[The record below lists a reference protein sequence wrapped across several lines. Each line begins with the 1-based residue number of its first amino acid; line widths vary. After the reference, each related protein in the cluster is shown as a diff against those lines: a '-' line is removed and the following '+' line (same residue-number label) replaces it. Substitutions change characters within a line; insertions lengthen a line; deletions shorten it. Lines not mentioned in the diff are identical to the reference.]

1 MVCAHID
8 SIMCACMQLTKLG
21 RRKEEKRR
29 GGGKTERSGM
39 EWKGGREKRKKERVG
54 GREKRGKGGK

>member
-1 MVCAHID
+1 MTAASLSNAHNPEEE
-8 SIMCACMQLTKLG
+8 G
-21 RRKEEKRR
+21 EGEKEAEA
-29 GGGKTERSGM
+29 GGSERVQAERSGM